1 VKELKA
7 FPAPAGWLS
16 PGGVFAKDHPGF
28 RLEETREER
37 SSRAET
43 AADEPVSLVVLK
55 KFLISVT

>member
-1 VKELKA
+1 MKESKA
-7 FPAPAGWLS
+7 FPAPAGCLS
-16 PGGVFAKDHPGF
+16 PGGVFAIDPPGF
-28 RLEETREER
+28 RSEVISEVR